1 MEVVNIGDW
10 LYFLFIIIAG
20 ISSLFSSKKKKKRV
34 QQKKTTLDTDM
45 TSEEESELPEKDFW
59 DILQEIKEQSIPK
72 EEPQPQKQSI
82 RKSSQEEKKE
92 PAIQKQPNTQ
102 NYRTIPSKEEDN
114 MDIDMELTHAS
125 ELRKAVIYSEI
136 LNRKY

>member
-1 MEVVNIGDW
+1 MEVENIGDW

-114 MDIDMELTHAS
+114 IDIDMELTHAS

>member
-1 MEVVNIGDW
+1 MEVENIGDW

-92 PAIQKQPNTQ
+92 PAIQKQTNTQ
-102 NYRTIPSKEEDN
+102 NYRTIPSKE
-114 MDIDMELTHAS
+114 
-125 ELRKAVIYSEI
+125 
-136 LNRKY
+136 